1 MSTSTVATST
11 ESPMAPAT
19 SPEPPSSA
27 ATHTLPAP
35 QGFASAGNPVTI
47 AIDAMGGD
55 YAPAEIVKGAIE
67 GAILHR
73 VQVLLVGQT
82 HAIERELAK
91 LPAHKLQAA
100 QYRIIDAPD
109 VIEMGES
116 PLSAMRHK
124 KQSSIAVTA
133 RCVKEGQAQ
142 GMVAAGSTGAAMA
155 AATLIVGRLK
165 GLDRP
170 AIGVVLPSTS
180 EKQCL
185 LIDGGANAWC
195 EPALLHQFAHIGAA
209 YMQNVYGA
217 PNPSVGLLN
226 IGEELGKG
234 NPLVN
239 EAYTLLANDT
249 RLNFYGNVEGKD
261 LFKGT
266 THVAVTDG
274 FSGNVALKSA
284 EGMAKLITSHL
295 KASINTSWRAK
306 LGALLLKP
314 SLDSLKAKIDPH
326 EHGGALLLG
335 INGIC
340 IISHGSSNA
349 WAVVNAIRQAKQAVV
364 SHVVDKMSAAIL
376 PAPLPTA

>member
-1 MSTSTVATST
+1 MPSTATTAPPEPTNIQPNMALPGFATS
-11 ESPMAPAT
+11 
-19 SPEPPSSA
+19 
-27 ATHTLPAP
+27 
-35 QGFASAGNPVTI
+35 GNPVTI

-73 VQVLLVGQT
+73 VQVLLVGQA

-133 RCVKEGQAQ
+133 RCIKEGQAQ

-155 AATLIVGRLK
+155 AATLIVGRIK

-170 AIGVVLPSTS
+170 AIGVVLPTSS

-185 LIDGGANAWC
+185 LIDGGANALC
-195 EPALLHQFAHIGAA
+195 EPTLLHQFAHIGAA

-239 EAYTLLANDT
+239 EAFDLLANDT

-274 FSGNVALKSA
+274 FSGNIALKSA
-284 EGMAKLITSHL
+284 EGMARLITSHI
-295 KASINTSWRAK
+295 KTSINTSWREK

-314 SLDSLKAKIDPH
+314 TLDSLKAKIDPH

-349 WAVVNAIRQAKQAVV
+349 WAIVNSIRQAKQAIA

-376 PAPLPTA
+376 PSNLIPPA